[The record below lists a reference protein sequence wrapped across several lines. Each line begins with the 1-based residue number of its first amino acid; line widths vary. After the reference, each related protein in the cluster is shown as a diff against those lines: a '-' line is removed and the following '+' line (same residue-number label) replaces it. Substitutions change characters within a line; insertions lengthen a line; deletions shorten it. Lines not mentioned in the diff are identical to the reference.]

1 MSLSF
6 LLSNLFS
13 IIYYIYVGSKVV
25 RFALH
30 PFRCVNFG
38 GNIMI
43 NPFDFSAEED
53 RKAQEWLRRHE
64 NDLDLFDVL
73 SEGIDCLLNFSFE
86 ALRDEE
92 LSETEEDNNWD

>member
-1 MSLSF
+1 
-6 LLSNLFS
+6 
-13 IIYYIYVGSKVV
+13 
-25 RFALH
+25 
-30 PFRCVNFG
+30 
-38 GNIMI
+38 MI

-73 SEGIDCLLNFSFE
+73 SEGIDGLLNFSFE

-92 LSETEEDNNWD
+92 LSETEEEKNWN